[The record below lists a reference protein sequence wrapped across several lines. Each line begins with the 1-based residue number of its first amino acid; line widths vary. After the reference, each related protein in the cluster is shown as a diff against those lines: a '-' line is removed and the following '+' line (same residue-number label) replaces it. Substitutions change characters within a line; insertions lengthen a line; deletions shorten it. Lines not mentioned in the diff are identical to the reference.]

1 MKLKMTEALAIDLDT
16 ETWHCAKCDHA
27 LGTAERSYKEGL
39 LVHARDPRE
48 IHPSIIDPTRYQQTF
63 APQPEWVQILEYYC
77 PRCALMM
84 EAEYLPPGHPP
95 VMDMEFNL
103 ESLRELARNRSAAA
117 SPIADV

>member
-16 ETWHCAKCDHA
+16 ETWHCSKCDHPIGPA
-27 LGTAERSYKEGL
+27 QRSYKEGL

-48 IHPSIIDPTRYQQTF
+48 IHPSIIDPSKYAQTF

-77 PRCALMM
+77 PHCALMV

-95 VMDMEFNL
+95 VMDMEFDLN
-103 ESLRELARNRSAAA
+103 SLRAMARQHSALP
-117 SPIADV
+117 SGGN